1 MEARAELEEWQST
14 NPDIADAK
22 KDEKKM
28 SKLEEVVFLALNP
41 EAKEHKDKISELVE
55 EYGMSREKAWELIQ
69 PGIPKE
75 SRSKSD
81 FSIKGGKANEKIDY
95 SKVPLSETEGF
106 TKEQRAEW
114 RKANNW

>member
-1 MEARAELEEWQST
+1 M
-14 NPDIADAK
+14 NPEIADAK
-22 KDEKKM
+22 KDDKKI
-28 SKLEEVVFLALNP
+28 SKLEEGVFLALNP
-41 EAKEHKDKISELVE
+41 EAKDHKEKISELVE

-75 SRSKSD
+75 SQSKSE
-81 FSIKGGKANEKIDY
+81 FSIKGGKTQEKIDY
-95 SKVPLSETEGF
+95 TKVSLADTEDF